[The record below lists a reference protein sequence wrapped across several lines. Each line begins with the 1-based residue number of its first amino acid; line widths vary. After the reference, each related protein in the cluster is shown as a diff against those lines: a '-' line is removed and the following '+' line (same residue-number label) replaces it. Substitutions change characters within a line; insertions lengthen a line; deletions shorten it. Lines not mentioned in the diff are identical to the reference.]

1 MCSRRTPRG
10 RGGWH
15 VETERAVKAR
25 NHSSVAEAL
34 PHSEG
39 SAYKPPCGEIALCR
53 QVGRMGARRQ
63 LLLPLNDN
71 YFCRRRVSK
80 GVPLATAAA
89 LGNCC
94 GPVAGRV

>member
-1 MCSRRTPRG
+1 MQLANSPGSWRVA
-10 RGGWH
+10 

-53 QVGRMGARRQ
+53 QVGRMG
-63 LLLPLNDN
+63 
-71 YFCRRRVSK
+71 
-80 GVPLATAAA
+80 
-89 LGNCC
+89 
-94 GPVAGRV
+94 PVKR